1 MNIKWINREYNNIK
15 LKEDE
20 LNYKFEPPCNKTR
33 KNQKRDINYNDLK
46 QDFIDELAAYGFSPF
61 IHRSYASQKNDK
73 DIKKFKVKNFNYG
86 LSNYIKKK
94 YNTRGIPNTNILKD
108 RKNEKDN
115 IEGHYLYKT
124 IYKIE
129 KLKRETDATEED
141 QNVNKRNKKKS
152 KVLQQSMSLNSF
164 MSINENTKSKGN
176 KQRKVFNNK
185 KGFPCNLSD
194 DNYNTLLT
202 KENKHLLKEKY
213 LYSVK
218 SQKSLHPLLSL
229 SSNNE
234 KKTNNTSLLHTTM
247 LNDYISPKRKEKNI
261 QIIRYPIMMQL
272 YNSESGTSSQLS
284 STQMLMK
291 VNKIGRFKCSSP
303 YSRSSKKKML
313 EILEKSPESI
323 FQKAKKIRNK
333 YIE

>member
-1 MNIKWINREYNNIK
+1 MNIKWINREYNNLK

-20 LNYKFEPPCNKTR
+20 LNYKFEPPCNRTR

-46 QDFIDELAAYGFSPF
+46 QDFIDELTAYGFSPF

-73 DIKKFKVKNFNYG
+73 DITKFKVKHFNYG

-94 YNTRGIPNTNILKD
+94 YNTKGIQSFSDSIIKE

-124 IYKIE
+124 LNKIE

-141 QNVNKRNKKKS
+141 QKVIKRNKKKS
-152 KVLQQSMSLNSF
+152 KMIRPSMSLNLF
-164 MSINENTKSKGN
+164 NTINDNTKSKSI
-176 KQRKVFNNK
+176 KKRVFDGK
-185 KGFPCNLSD
+185 KGFPKNFSD
-194 DNYNTLLT
+194 DNYTLLLT
-202 KENKHLLKEKY
+202 KENKQLLQEKY

-218 SQKSLHPLLSL
+218 SQKSIHPLMSL
-229 SSNNE
+229 SSNND

-272 YNSESGTSSQLS
+272 YNSESGASSQLS

-291 VNKIGRFKCSSP
+291 VKGKGRFKCFSP
-303 YSRSSKKKML
+303 QSRSNQKKIL
-313 EILEKSPESI
+313 ELIEKSPDSI

-333 YIE
+333 YL

>member
-33 KNQKRDINYNDLK
+33 KNQRRDINYNDLK

-94 YNTRGIPNTNILKD
+94 YNTKGIPNNNLIKD
-108 RKNEKDN
+108 RHNEKDN
-115 IEGHYLYKT
+115 IEGHYLFKT
-124 IYKIE
+124 INKIE

-141 QNVNKRNKKKS
+141 QNVPKKRNKKKS
-152 KVLQQSMSLNSF
+152 KVLQQSMSLTSF
-164 MSINENTKSKGN
+164 MTINENTKSK
-176 KQRKVFNNK
+176 VANK
-185 KGFPCNLSD
+185 KRQNFPRNLSD
-194 DNYNTLLT
+194 DNYNNLLT
-202 KENKHLLKEKY
+202 KENKHLLQEKY

-234 KKTNNTSLLHTTM
+234 KKTNSTSLLHTTM
-247 LNDYISPKRKEKNI
+247 LNDYISPKRREKNI

-272 YNSESGTSSQLS
+272 YNNESGTSSQLS
-284 STQMLMK
+284 STQMLLK
-291 VNKIGRFKCSSP
+291 VNKNGRFKCFSP
-303 YSRSSKKKML
+303 NSRSSKKTFL
-313 EILEKSPESI
+313 ELIEKSPDSI

-333 YIE
+333 YM